1 MTDHHTLT
9 RRTTLAGATALAL
22 APLAARAQGAHG
34 AGQGAGQ
41 GTGQGTGQVTGFVYE
56 DRGGKG
62 RRGPDDPGLPD
73 ILVSNGREVVRTGA
87 DGRYTLPVG
96 DEAVIF
102 VIKPTGFSLP
112 LGPDGL
118 PRFSYIHQPAGTP
131 PDLSLRYPGIAPTGP
146 LPASV
151 DFGLVRSPES
161 GDFDVVLFTDPQP
174 ESHAELTFVRETAI
188 ARVLGMKDAASR
200 IAFGMTTGDVLFDDL
215 SLYPRQTRLV
225 AQMGLPWFHI
235 GGNHDLN
242 FEAPDARHSR
252 ETFKRSFGAPYY
264 ALEHGGVLFLMLDN
278 VNYLGAHTAT
288 ANRGG
293 RYEGRIGERQLA
305 FVENLLKQTPTD
317 RLVVVAMHIP
327 LASDL
332 GPDDPGI
339 STADRVP
346 LLRLLAGRP
355 SFSVSG
361 HTHTTEHHYLGPDGR
376 PGATDESAHH
386 HHVLTAVSGSW
397 WGGPPDRRGIAT
409 ADSRDGTPHGFH
421 VLSITG
427 GRRATTRYVPAS
439 DDAGRQ
445 MRIVLE
451 SQFHADD
458 LARLPDTRLYEL
470 LGATIPAESAGGTN
484 VVVNLF
490 DGGPRSRVSFRIGDG
505 PLVPM
510 TRTRRPDPFVAA
522 LYARN
527 NATKKSWVKAEPCS
541 HLWVARL
548 PRDLKAGTHR
558 LIVEATDEYGR
569 PHRDALVL
577 ELLDG
582 AARAG

>member
-1 MTDHHTLT
+1 MTDHTTLT

-22 APLAARAQGAHG
+22 APLAALAQGAPADG
-34 AGQGAGQ
+34 PANGRGPA
-41 GTGQGTGQVTGFVYE
+41 QVTGLVYE
-56 DRGGKG
+56 DRGAKG

-73 ILVSNGREVVRTGA
+73 VLVSNGREVVRTDA
-87 DGRYTLPVG
+87 QGRYTLPIG
-96 DEAVIF
+96 DEVVIF
-102 VIKPTGFSLP
+102 VVKPTGFALP

-118 PRFSYIHQPAGTP
+118 PHFSCLHQPAGTP
-131 PDLSLRYPGIAPTGP
+131 PDLALRYPGIAPTGP

-151 DFGLVRSPES
+151 DFGLVRRPES
-161 GDFDVVLFTDPQP
+161 GDFEVVLFTDPQP
-174 ESHAELTFVRETAI
+174 ESHAELTFVRDTAV
-188 ARVLGMKDAASR
+188 ARVLGTPGAFDTV
-200 IAFGMTTGDVLFDDL
+200 AFGMTTGDILFDDL
-215 SLYPRQTRLV
+215 SLYPRQNRII
-225 AQMGLPWFHI
+225 AQIGVPWFHL

-242 FEAPDARHSR
+242 FEAPDAHYSR
-252 ETFKRSFGAPYY
+252 ETFKRTFGAPYY

-278 VNYLGAHTAT
+278 VNYLGAHS
-288 ANRGG
+288 ANAGRCG

-305 FVENLLKQTPTD
+305 FVENLLGQTPAD

-327 LASDL
+327 LTNDL
-332 GPDDPGI
+332 GPDDPAN
-339 STADRVP
+339 STADRAQ

-355 SFSVSG
+355 SVSVSG

-376 PGATDESAHH
+376 AGATGDDAHH
-386 HHVLTAVSGSW
+386 HHILTAVSGSW
-397 WGGPPDRRGIAT
+397 WSGPPDRRGIAT

-427 GRRATTRYVPAS
+427 GRRYTTRYVPAS

-470 LGATIPAESAGGTN
+470 LGATIPAESAAGTN

-505 PLVPM
+505 PLMPM

-527 NATKKSWVKAEPCS
+527 AASKKSWVKAEPCS

-548 PRDLKAGTHR
+548 PRDLRAGTHR
-558 LIVEATDEYGR
+558 LTVEATDEYGR
-569 PHRDALVL
+569 PHRDGLVL
-577 ELLDG
+577 ELVDG

>member
-1 MTDHHTLT
+1 MTDNGTLT
-9 RRTTLAGATALAL
+9 RRTTLAGASALAL
-22 APLAARAQGAHG
+22 LPLAARAQSAPADGPTSGIA
-34 AGQGAGQ
+34 
-41 GTGQGTGQVTGFVYE
+41 TGQVTGIVYE
-56 DRGGKG
+56 DRGAKG

-73 ILVSNGREVVRTGA
+73 VLVSNGREVVRSDA
-87 DGRYTLPVG
+87 EGRYTLPVG

-112 LGPDGL
+112 LGPSGL
-118 PRFSYIHQPAGTP
+118 PHFSYLHQPAGTP
-131 PDLSLRYPGIAPTGP
+131 PDLALRYPGIMPTGP

-151 DFGLVRSPES
+151 DFGLIRRPES

-174 ESHAELTFVRETAI
+174 ESHAELTFVRDTAV
-188 ARVLGMKDAASR
+188 ARVLGTRGEFAKV
-200 IAFGMTTGDVLFDDL
+200 AFGVTTGDVLFDDL
-215 SLYPRQTRLV
+215 SLYPRQNRIM
-225 AQMGLPWFHI
+225 AQVGVPWFHI

-242 FEAPDARHSR
+242 FEAPDARHAR
-252 ETFKRSFGAPYY
+252 ETFKRTFGAPFY

-278 VNYLGAHTAT
+278 VRYLGAATAT
-288 ANRGG
+288 AGRGG

-305 FVENLLKQTPTD
+305 FVENLLAQTPRD

-327 LASDL
+327 LVTDL

-339 STADRVP
+339 STADRAQ

-376 PGATDESAHH
+376 PGPTGGDAHH

-397 WGGPPDRRGIAT
+397 WSGPPDRRGIAT

-427 GRRATTRYVPAS
+427 GRRYTTRYVPAS

-451 SQFHADD
+451 SQFHGDD
-458 LARLPDTRLYEL
+458 LARLPETRLYEL
-470 LGATIPAESAGGTN
+470 LGATIPAESAGSTT

-490 DGGPRSRVSFRIGDG
+490 DGGPRSRVAFRIGDL
-505 PLVPM
+505 PPVPM
-510 TRTRRPDPFVAA
+510 IRMRRPDPFVAA

-527 NATKKSWVKAEPCS
+527 AATKKSWVKAEPCS

-548 PRDLKAGTHR
+548 PRDLAVGTHG
-558 LIVEATDEYGR
+558 LTVEATDEYGR
-569 PHRDALVL
+569 THRDGLVL

>member
-22 APLAARAQGAHG
+22 APLAARAQGAPG
-34 AGQGAGQ
+34 TSQGAGQ
-41 GTGQGTGQVTGFVYE
+41 VTGVVYE
-56 DRGGKG
+56 DRGGRG

-73 ILVSNGREVVRTGA
+73 VLVSNGREVVRTGA

-112 LGPDGL
+112 TGPDGL
-118 PRFSYIHQPAGTP
+118 PLFSYIHQPAGTP
-131 PDLSLRYPGIAPTGP
+131 PDLALRYPGIAPTGP

-151 DFGLVRSPES
+151 DFGLVRRPEA

-188 ARVLGMKDAASR
+188 ARVLGMRDASNR

-215 SLYPRQTRLV
+215 SLYPRQNRLI
-225 AQMGLPWFHI
+225 AQMGLPWFHL

-264 ALEHGGVLFLMLDN
+264 ALEYGGVLFLMLDN
-278 VNYLGAHTAT
+278 VHYLGAHTAT
-288 ANRGG
+288 GTRGG

-305 FVENLLKQTPTD
+305 FVENLLNLTPTD
-317 RLVVVAMHIP
+317 RPVVVAMHIP

-339 STADRVP
+339 STADRAQ

-355 SFSVSG
+355 SLSVSG

-376 PGATDESAHH
+376 PGATGEDAHH

-397 WGGPPDRRGIAT
+397 WSGPPDRRGIAT

-421 VLSITG
+421 LLSVTG
-427 GRRATTRYVPAS
+427 GRSINTRYVPAS

-470 LGATIPAESAGGTN
+470 LGATIPAESAGGTT

-490 DGGPRSRVSFRIGDG
+490 DGGPRSRVSFRVGDG
-505 PLVPM
+505 PPVAM

-527 NATKKSWVKAEPCS
+527 AATKKSWVKAEPCS

-548 PRDLKAGTHR
+548 PRDLKPGTHR
-558 LIVEATDEYGR
+558 LTVEATDEYGR

-577 ELLDG
+577 EVLDG
-582 AARAG
+582 AGRAG

>member
-1 MTDHHTLT
+1 MTDHTTLT

-22 APLAARAQGAHG
+22 APLAALAQDAPA
-34 AGQGAGQ
+34 AGPGNGQ
-41 GTGQGTGQVTGFVYE
+41 GTAQVTGFVYE

-73 ILVSNGREVVRTGA
+73 VLVSNGREVVRTDA
-87 DGRYTLPVG
+87 QGRYALPVG

-102 VIKPTGFSLP
+102 VIKPTGHALP
-112 LGPDGL
+112 LGADGL
-118 PRFSYIHQPAGTP
+118 PRFSYLHQPAGTP
-131 PDLSLRYPGIAPTGP
+131 ADLSLRYPGIAPTGP
-146 LPASV
+146 LPSSV
-151 DFGLVRSPES
+151 DFGLVRSPEI

-174 ESHAELTFVRETAI
+174 ESHAELTFVRDTAI
-188 ARVLGMKDAASR
+188 ARVLGMRDELGKV
-200 IAFGMTTGDVLFDDL
+200 AFGMTTGDVLFDDL
-215 SLYPRQTRLV
+215 SLYPRQNRLI
-225 AQMGLPWFHI
+225 AQVSVPWFHI
-235 GGNHDLN
+235 GGNHDVN
-242 FEAPDARHSR
+242 FEAPDARHAR

-278 VNYLGAHTAT
+278 VHYLGAATAT
-288 ANRGG
+288 SGRGG

-305 FVENLLKQTPTD
+305 FIENLLRQTPTD

-339 STADRVP
+339 STADRAQ

-355 SFSVSG
+355 CFSVSG

-376 PGATDESAHH
+376 PGAPGEDAHH

-397 WGGPPDRRGIAT
+397 WSGPPDRRGIAT

-421 VLSITG
+421 VLSVTG
-427 GRRATTRYVPAS
+427 GRRFTTRYVPAS
-439 DDAGRQ
+439 DDADRQ

-451 SQFHADD
+451 SQFHGDD
-458 LARLPDTRLYEL
+458 LARLPETRLYEL
-470 LGATIPAESAGGTN
+470 LGATIPAESAGSTQ

-490 DGGPRSRVSFRIGDG
+490 DGGPRSRVVLRIGDR
-505 PLVPM
+505 PPVPM
-510 TRTRRPDPFVAA
+510 TRVRRPDPFVAA

-527 NATKKSWVKAEPCS
+527 AATKKSWVKAEPCS

-548 PRDLKAGTHR
+548 PRDLGAGTHR
-558 LIVEATDEYGR
+558 LTVEATDEYGR
-569 PHRDALVL
+569 PHRDGLVL
-577 ELLDG
+577 EVLDG
-582 AARAG
+582 AGRAG